1 MKRYLLPETGHDYK
15 ANLHCHTTISDG
27 KLTPEQVKAA
37 YMAEGY
43 SIVAY
48 TDHDVLVRHDDL
60 AEEGFLPL
68 NGYELAVSDKNDTV
82 KRTCH
87 FCFIAREPDLP
98 QVCVYPSRYLPEG
111 TEATFEKHYTPACIS
126 SMMQTGRE
134 AGFFV
139 TYNHPAWS
147 QERYPEYTAY
157 HGMHAMEVVNF
168 GCKNAGFDDTNTRV
182 YDDMLRGGER
192 IFCVATDDNHNGH
205 PRDSRD
211 WDSFGGFTV
220 IRADK
225 LEYRTITD
233 ALFSGHFYASE
244 GPAIHALWIEDGQVH
259 ITCSD
264 ADKITMTC
272 DYRRARIALAED
284 APLTEAVFSLA
295 GDETYIRLTV
305 TDAAGKVA
313 YTNAYFLK

>member
-1 MKRYLLPETGHDYK
+1 MKRYLLPEVGNDYK
-15 ANLHCHTTISDG
+15 ANLHCHSTLSDG
-27 KLTPEQVKAA
+27 KLTPEEIKDA
-37 YMAEGY
+37 YMAHGY

-48 TDHDVLVRHDDL
+48 TDHDALFDHSDL
-60 AEEGFLPL
+60 AEPGFLPL
-68 NGYELAVSDKNDTV
+68 SGYELAVGDKNDTV

-98 QVCVYPSRYLPEG
+98 QVCVYPSRFLPEG
-111 TEATFEKHYTPACIS
+111 TEAPFEKHYTPECIS
-126 SMMQTGRE
+126 SMMKTGRD

-147 QERYPEYTAY
+147 QERYTEYTAY
-157 HGMHAMEVVNF
+157 HGMHAMEMVNF

-182 YDDMLRGGER
+182 YDDMLRAGER

-205 PRDSRD
+205 PMDSRHC
-211 WDSFGGFTV
+211 DSFGGFTV

-233 ALFSGHFYASE
+233 ALFAGNFYASE
-244 GPAIHALWIEDGQVH
+244 GPSIGQLWIEDDTVH
-259 ITCSD
+259 ITCSP

-272 DYRRARIALAED
+272 NYRRSRVALAENE
-284 APLTEAVFSLA
+284 PLTETSFTLA
-295 GDETYIRLTV
+295 GDETFIRLTV
-305 TDAAGKVA
+305 IDAAGKMA
-313 YTNAYFLK
+313 FTNAYFLK